1 MAALKYCKKW
11 AAVRGSSFPLQCISN
26 IVQNSWQHVSVFL
39 TEGTYC
45 FLGRKSNSEAL
56 TVGKP
61 IKTPTCKHTSTNLW
75 IRYSPEWSF
84 LKVIPLPLK
93 LLAEMDTIRAMKK
106 GWLCDLTVKVSNQEA
121 LGKLFHSFVHF
132 PEGRM
137 GKWLFL
143 LLRNVSKS

>member
-26 IVQNSWQHVSVFL
+26 TVQNSWQHVSVFL

-56 TVGKP
+56 TLGKP
-61 IKTPTCKHTSTNLW
+61 IKQAHEHKPVNQVFPRMKLLKSH
-75 IRYSPEWSF
+75 SPA
-84 LKVIPLPLK
+84 LK
-93 LLAEMDTIRAMKK
+93 LLAEMDTIGAMKK
-106 GWLCDLTVKVSNQEA
+106 GWLCDLMVKVSNQEA
-121 LGKLFHSFVHF
+121 WSKSLHSFVHF

-137 GKWLFL
+137 GKWLFP
-143 LLRNVSKS
+143 LLRNVIKS